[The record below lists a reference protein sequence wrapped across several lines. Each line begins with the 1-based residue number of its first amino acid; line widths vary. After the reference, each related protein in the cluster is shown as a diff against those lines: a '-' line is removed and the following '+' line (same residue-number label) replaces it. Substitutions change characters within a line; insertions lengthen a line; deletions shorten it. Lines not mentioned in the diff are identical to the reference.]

1 MHISQVSKQACKWAK
16 GDREGGWQE
25 ASAWVPYRKVR
36 YTMHKW
42 RNAKGR
48 TSNLVG
54 HWNLGYDPRCNSSI
68 HFEGHM

>member
-1 MHISQVSKQACKWAK
+1 M
-16 GDREGGWQE
+16 
-25 ASAWVPYRKVR
+25 PYRKVR